1 MMMIGMTIRSAQI
14 NEITPPKLMPCD
26 HSRLASG
33 MFPTEQT
40 NEIMAMI
47 GPTSAFSINR
57 PTGDPVCK
65 NNPSHQSCGTSVIKT
80 QSTAPSSIT
89 NLVEANINARAGMSA
104 APCCIALRAAA
115 TAAYEQELL
124 AAPKPVANETDFK
137 FVWANSR
144 LICSLPTKTWRTPEM
159 VKPSTSAQNV
169 AQSIASA

>member
-1 MMMIGMTIRSAQI
+1 MNSPRRAHAHARPPRRTQAKAGAHGGNVRFRAFDSRPIGGFVFRVLGKNKGINNHMTRISVSA
-14 NEITPPKLMPCD
+14 PK
-26 HSRLASG
+26 
-33 MFPTEQT
+33 
-40 NEIMAMI
+40 
-47 GPTSAFSINR
+47 TSANTNCH
-57 PTGDPVCK
+57 P
-65 NNPSHQSCGTSVIKT
+65 IKT

-89 NLVEANINARAGMSA
+89 KLVEANISVRAGMSA

-137 FVWANSR
+137 FVWPNAR